1 MYEHDELTYA
11 IIGAAIAVHSE
22 LGPGLLEH
30 IYENAMCI
38 EFKKRAIRFEQQKRM
53 SVAYRGEI
61 VGDMYADLIVEN
73 KVIIELKSVKE
84 LTGLHR
90 AQLITYLK
98 VAKLKTGLLI
108 NFNVLSIKKGI
119 NRISV

>member
-1 MYEHDELTYA
+1 MYEHDELTHT

-22 LGPGLLEH
+22 LGPGLLAQV
-30 IYENAMCI
+30 YENAICV
-38 EFKKRAIRFEQQKRM
+38 EFRRRGIRFEQQKRI
-53 SVAYRGEI
+53 SVLYKGEI
-61 VGDMYADLIVEN
+61 VGDMFADLVVEDRVIV
-73 KVIIELKSVKE
+73 ELKSVKD
-84 LTGLHR
+84 LTAIHK

-98 VAKLKTGLLI
+98 VAQIKTGLLI

>member
-1 MYEHDELTYA
+1 MR
-11 IIGAAIAVHSE
+11 
-22 LGPGLLEH
+22 
-30 IYENAMCI
+30 MCI

-84 LTGLHR
+84 LTGIHR

>member
-30 IYENAMCI
+30 IYENAMSV
-38 EFKKRAIRFEQQKRM
+38 EFAKRGIRFEKQKRM
-53 SVAYRGEI
+53 SVTYQGEI
-61 VGDMYADLIVEN
+61 VGEFYADLVVEN
-73 KVIIELKSVKE
+73 KVIVELKSVKD
-84 LTGLHR
+84 LADIHK

-98 VAKLKTGLLI
+98 VAKIKTGLLI